1 MSDPF
6 SFVPLALGARGGNID
21 GLPVA
26 QLVSAGVSLLQ
37 RSAPLVRALAG
48 RRAGILMPTSPQFL
62 SALAASAGRGAVVIN
77 PLASPAEVAY
87 QIDDA
92 GVGAVFTVRELEE
105 RLPRSIPRVLLD
117 AAPQQAQV
125 IIDGQARD
133 LSLASH
139 EGLVIEGETD
149 APGSDDEAVVVYT
162 SAMAGRPLGAILTHR
177 NLLANAR
184 STIAA
189 ANLTPAEHS
198 LALLPF
204 THAFGLVVPGMAPL
218 LAGGRVTCMT
228 RFHPVR
234 AIELLESK
242 DITMLVGVPAVFG
255 ALLNVLAKR
264 ELPLRAPSLRYCICG
279 GAPLPREWQDRWVEL
294 TGVELRQG
302 YGLTEAGPVCLFN
315 HVDRANA
322 RGTMGTPFPG
332 VRVTIRDPST
342 GAELPDEI
350 PGEIWVAGDNVSPG
364 YVGGATTGLQRV
376 NQWLRTGDL
385 ARRRADGN
393 VVFTGVIK
401 EMFTRSG
408 FNIYPRELE
417 QAVAEL
423 PGVTSVRVFPT
434 PSAGRENEIA
444 MEVSGT
450 VTEDAVREWC
460 EVRLSAY
467 KQPTEVSRRE
477 AQGGDAGRGSPVAS
491 RK

>member
-6 SFVPLALGARGGNID
+6 SFVPLALGARGGTID
-21 GLPVA
+21 GMPIA
-26 QLVSAGVSLLQ
+26 QLVAAGLSLLQ
-37 RSAPLVRALAG
+37 GSAPLVRALSG
-48 RRAGILMPTSPQFL
+48 RRAGILMPTSPQFFT
-62 SALAASAGRGAVVIN
+62 AMAASAGRGAVLMN
-77 PLASPAEVAY
+77 PLASVAEVAY

-92 GVGAVFTVRELEE
+92 GVGAVFTVRELEDK
-105 RLPRSIPRVLLD
+105 LPPSIARVLLD
-117 AAPQQAQV
+117 SAPQQARV
-125 IIDGQARD
+125 IVDGNARD
-133 LSLASH
+133 LSLALH

-177 NLLANAR
+177 NLLANTR
-184 STIAA
+184 STVAA
-189 ANLTPAEHS
+189 ADLTPADHS

-204 THAFGLVVPGMAPL
+204 THAFGLVVAGMAPL
-218 LAGGRVTCMT
+218 LAGGRVTCAT

-234 AIELLESK
+234 AVELLEAR
-242 DITMLVGVPAVFG
+242 DITMLVGVPSVFG

-279 GAPLPREWQDRWVEL
+279 GAPLPREWQDRWAEA
-294 TGVELRQG
+294 TGVEIRQG

-315 HVDRANA
+315 GVDRPNA

-332 VRVTIRDPST
+332 VRVSIRDPAT
-342 GAELPDEI
+342 GAEVPDEV

-364 YVGGATTGLQRV
+364 YVGGARTGLQRV
-376 NQWLRTGDL
+376 GEWLRTGDL
-385 ARRRADGN
+385 ALRRTDGN

-417 QAVAEL
+417 QSVAEL
-423 PGVTSVRVFPT
+423 PGVSSVRVFPT

-444 MEVSGT
+444 MEVTGT

-467 KQPTEVSRRE
+467 KQPTDVRRRE
-477 AQGGDAGRGSPVAS
+477 AHGAGREW
-491 RK
+491 